1 MIKTALSDKE
11 IVLLQDY
18 LRSPIELIRAKAV
31 AMLARHRGVS
41 LDDLVFI
48 CHRSTRTLMR
58 WISDFDKRR
67 MSSIYSGM
75 EDNQHAAKLTK
86 EQKEEIKAV
95 LGQPPD
101 ERGIPKEFWDVPKL
115 KNYVQVRFGVVYES
129 DVSYHFLFRYSGL
142 SLKYPDKL
150 SPRRND
156 QLIKKRM
163 RAIKKEIKPMR
174 KDPAWVILTADETRL
189 QLESEIRRAWLV
201 KGKRTVVRTERSDEH
216 QNYLG
221 FLDQKT
227 GKFSLYEIERGNQE
241 ETIRVLKLLMTDFP
255 NQRVC
260 VIWDNAKWHKGKILQ
275 AELGKGIFQGLHLIN
290 LPPYAPDHNPTE
302 HVWQYAKSQLANRHE
317 TPFNQTKHQFAEL
330 ITNRHF
336 RYKI

>member
-1 MIKTALSDKE
+1 VIKTALSDTE
-11 IVLLQDY
+11 IILLQDY
-18 LRSPIELIRAKAV
+18 LRSPIELIRAKATV
-31 AMLARHRGVS
+31 MLARHRGVS
-41 LDDLVFI
+41 LDDLAFI
-48 CHRSTRTLMR
+48 CHRSLRTLTR
-58 WISDFDKRR
+58 WVSDFDKRH
-67 MSSIYSGM
+67 MKSIFSGM
-75 EDNQHAAKLTK
+75 EDNQHAAKLTR
-86 EQKEEIKAV
+86 EQKGEIKEI
-95 LGQPPD
+95 LGQPPN
-101 ERGIPKEFWDVPKL
+101 ELGIPKEFWDVPKL

-129 DVSYHFLFRYSGL
+129 AVSYHFLLRYSGL

-150 SPRRND
+150 SPRRNN

-163 RAIKKEIKPMR
+163 RQIKKEIRPMR

-201 KGKRTVVRTERSDEH
+201 KGKRTIVRSERSDEH

-227 GKFSLYEIERGNQE
+227 GAFHLYEIERGNQE
-241 ETIRVLKLLMTDFP
+241 ETIRVLKLLMADFP
-255 NQRVC
+255 NQKVC

-275 AELGKGIFQGLHLIN
+275 AELGRGTFQGLHLIN

-302 HVWQYAKSQLANRHE
+302 HVWQYAKSQLSNRHE
-317 TPFNQTKHQFAEL
+317 TPFTQTKRQFSEL
-330 ITNRHF
+330 LFTRTF